1 MASPARP
8 AGPGAGGGPT
18 VGALEEERDF
28 CLRSLRDLE
37 AEHAAGDLDDADYA
51 TLRDSY
57 VARAAAAL
65 RALDGESLDREGAV
79 VAAAEAGDAGP
90 VADRAGQVVGRAGA
104 EPTSAPPR
112 SGVSTGGPWR
122 KRILVAAGVAVVA
135 IAAAWA
141 VVASSATRL
150 PGQEVTGQATG
161 SVAVAQSL
169 QAAQQAVDRGDAVT
183 AVKDYQKVLNSDPNQ
198 PEALT
203 GEGWLLAQTQQPAL
217 LQQGLQMLTAAEQ
230 AAPAYAPAHV
240 YRGIA
245 LLSEA
250 DYTGAIPELRWYLAH
265 SPDPQLAPRVR
276 TALQQAEASAAAA
289 GSTPKNG

>member
-1 MASPARP
+1 MMANLARP
-8 AGPGAGGGPT
+8 SDAGAGGRPA
-18 VGALEEERDF
+18 VEALEEERDF

-37 AEHAAGDLDDADYA
+37 AERAAGDLDDVDYA

-57 VARAAAAL
+57 VARAAVAL
-65 RALDGESLDREGAV
+65 RSLDEADTGV
-79 VAAAEAGDAGP
+79 VAAGAGDAGP
-90 VADRAGQVVGRAGA
+90 TVEGSTGA
-104 EPTSAPPR
+104 APPPR
-112 SGVSTGGPWR
+112 PAAVSAGGPWR
-122 KRILVAAGVAVVA
+122 KRILVAVGVAVVA
-135 IAAAWA
+135 AAGAWA

-183 AVKDYQKVLNSDPNQ
+183 ALKDYQKVLNGDPNQ
-198 PEALT
+198 PQALT

-217 LQQGLQMLTAAEQ
+217 LQQGLQMLTAAER
-230 AAPAYAPAHV
+230 AAPTYAPAHV

-250 DYTGAIPELRWYLAH
+250 DYSGAIPELRWYLAH
-265 SPDPQLAPRVR
+265 DPDPQLAPRVR
-276 TALQQAEASAAAA
+276 AALQQAEASAAAT
-289 GSTPKNG
+289 GSTAKKG